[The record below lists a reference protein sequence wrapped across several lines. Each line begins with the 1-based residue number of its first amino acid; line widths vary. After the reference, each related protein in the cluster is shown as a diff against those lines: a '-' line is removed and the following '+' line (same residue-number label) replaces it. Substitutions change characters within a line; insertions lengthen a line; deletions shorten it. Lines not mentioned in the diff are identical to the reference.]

1 MLVPF
6 YHTEE
11 EEGWNMHKR
20 DHLPAVKH
28 MRPSLKPELLAWR
41 WAEVDFGDDL

>member
-11 EEGWNMHKR
+11 EEGWNMHKG
-20 DHLPAVKH
+20 DHLLAVRH
-28 MRPSLKPELLAWR
+28 MRLSLKPELLA
-41 WAEVDFGDDL
+41 